1 MWPMAELAYPP
12 ATEAKP
18 SPRMSTVHA
27 VAGLLKAA
35 AEADEDPLSLAEI
48 GRRLPAK
55 RVRHE
60 TVRACVDELELL
72 GFVTQGSKGVMWTL
86 ASTQARDASGFD
98 EL

>member
-1 MWPMAELAYPP
+1 MWYMAELMYPP
-12 ATEAKP
+12 ATEPSP

-27 VAGLLKAA
+27 VAAILKEAA
-35 AEADEDPLSLAEI
+35 GRDEVPLSLAEI

-60 TVRACVDELELL
+60 TLRACVDELQLL
-72 GFVTQGSKGVMWTL
+72 GFVTEGSKGVMWTL
-86 ASTQARDASGFD
+86 ALSAARDASGYD